1 MLAGGF
7 EGFVDQGSYE
17 FAQMGATSNTV
28 DEFAC
33 GREPREMSRPT
44 TTTRTGF
51 VEAQGAGIVVLMSA
65 KAAIEFGAP
74 IYGIVAYSGTA
85 TDKQGSSLPAP
96 GMGVLTSARHS
107 NKSTVPMRIMDPA
120 FRKRQID
127 RAFRDADRWS
137 RDELEALDADA
148 ELISDPEEREQF
160 VHVHR
165 DMVTNKLQDTKA
177 AALDT
182 WGSEFWRTDSR
193 IAPLQGSLAAWGLQA
208 DDIGAASF
216 HGTGTYANDLNEARV
231 LDAQLK
237 HLGRTPGHAVHAVCQ
252 KHLTGHPKG
261 PAAAWMLNG
270 ALQMLRSG
278 IVPGNRNADNI
289 DAMLQLEHVLFPA
302 RATRTNSHM
311 RAVLLKSFGFGQ
323 VGAEILVVHPEH
335 VLATLSEDELD
346 AYNQKL
352 RVRETSAYRFWQD
365 SFVGNHEFVQVKHA
379 PPFDADQEQAVY
391 LNPLARARQD
401 PVTGQYHF

>member
-1 MLAGGF
+1 
-7 EGFVDQGSYE
+7 
-17 FAQMGATSNTV
+17 
-28 DEFAC
+28 
-33 GREPREMSRPT
+33 
-44 TTTRTGF
+44 
-51 VEAQGAGIVVLMSA
+51 
-65 KAAIEFGAP
+65 
-74 IYGIVAYSGTA
+74 
-85 TDKQGSSLPAP
+85 
-96 GMGVLTSARHS
+96 
-107 NKSTVPMRIMDPA
+107 
-120 FRKRQID
+120 
-127 RAFRDADRWS
+127 
-137 RDELEALDADA
+137 
-148 ELISDPEEREQF
+148 
-160 VHVHR
+160 
-165 DMVTNKLQDTKA
+165 
-177 AALDT
+177 
-182 WGSEFWRTDSR
+182 
-193 IAPLQGSLAAWGLQA
+193 GSLAAWGLQA